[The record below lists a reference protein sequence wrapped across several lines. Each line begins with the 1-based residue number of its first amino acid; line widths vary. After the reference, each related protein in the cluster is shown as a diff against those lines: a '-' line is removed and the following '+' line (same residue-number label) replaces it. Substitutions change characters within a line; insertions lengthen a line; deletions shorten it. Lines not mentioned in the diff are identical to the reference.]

1 MKKSNDCDERDLM
14 LDGDREL
21 RSMGCV
27 WFVLRAYWAYVDPK
41 ERRWERTRT
50 LAIRK
55 YAFRRTFDVRARNGE
70 KLHKQYLEYIIERAS
85 AERLNRNSFGLNA
98 DEVRRLAKEILS
110 TNQGLN
116 LVAPRDEL

>member
-21 RSMGCV
+21 RRMGCA

-50 LAIRK
+50 LAVRK
-55 YAFRRTFDVRARNGE
+55 CAFRRTFDVRARNGE

-85 AERLNRNSFGLNA
+85 VERLNRNSFGLNA

-110 TNQGLN
+110 TSPELN
-116 LVAPRDEL
+116 LVVLRNEL

>member
-1 MKKSNDCDERDLM
+1 MKKSNDCDKRGLIPDDE
-14 LDGDREL
+14 REL
-21 RSMGCV
+21 RRMGCA

-41 ERRWERTRT
+41 ERRWEGTKT
-50 LAIRK
+50 LAVRK
-55 YAFRRTFDVRARNGE
+55 CAFRRTFDVRARNGE

-110 TNQGLN
+110 TNPELN
-116 LVAPRDEL
+116 PVVLRNEL